1 MHCTVMQNNQF
12 LCTLIIH
19 HIHQILRYRRSMAG
33 KEKTFVAVLVALLF
47 ISLFPSPTTAQGGV
61 PGTISMECG
70 DDPEVIVKP
79 GQSSDMASLA
89 ARTLICTVT
98 NDGSIVAESVEIT
111 NEFGGGPIITMTI
124 SEDSFSLEPGDTQ
137 EFTATFSASDRA
149 AVVQHEFTITATV
162 TAWGPIPVDGTILS
176 NTANH
181 TGDVAIKPY
190 GMVTLDMPDKSSRNM
205 ETSQEISIT
214 FQVENDGNDVDTIDI
229 RITNANEL
237 TQLGFVIQSG
247 EYIQAKDVQSDGVSD
262 QLSFI
267 IRAPSEAATEIR
279 NQIVIEA
286 SSTID
291 DSKDVVDFDLIVA
304 AEEDSAGLGAGLSEV
319 STDDLAIYGA
329 VGGGIL
335 LLIFLL
341 VIIGRVSKR
350 SSRSKV
356 ATAPPSE
363 PPIEI
368 EDEDDLDFDLD
379 LDDLDF
385 PEDDLDSMLDDL

>member
-1 MHCTVMQNNQF
+1 MVMQNNRF
-12 LCTLIIH
+12 YSTSFIH
-19 HIHQILRYRRSMAG
+19 HIHQILRYRWSMAG
-33 KEKTFVAVLVALLF
+33 KERTFAAVLVALLF
-47 ISLFPSPTTAQGGV
+47 ISLLPSPATAQGGV
-61 PGTISMECG
+61 PGSISMDCVG
-70 DDPEVIVKP
+70 DPEVTVKP
-79 GQSSDMASLA
+79 GQSSDGVV
-89 ARTLICTVT
+89 TCTVT
-98 NDGSIVAESVEIT
+98 NEGSIVAESVEVT

-124 SEDSFSLEPGDTQ
+124 SEDSFTLEPGDSKD
-137 EFTATFSASDRA
+137 FTATFSASDRA

-162 TAWGPIPVDGTILS
+162 TAWGPIPVDGSILS
-176 NTANH
+176 STANH

-286 SSTID
+286 SSNLD

-329 VGGGIL
+329 IGGGVL

-350 SSRSKV
+350 SSQSKV

-368 EDEDDLDFDLD
+368 EDEDELDFDLD

-385 PEDDLDSMLDDL
+385 AEDDLDSMLDDL

>member
-1 MHCTVMQNNQF
+1 MHCMVMQNNRF
-12 LCTLIIH
+12 FCTLFIH
-19 HIHQILRYRRSMAG
+19 HIHQILRYRWSMAG
-33 KEKTFVAVLVALLF
+33 KERTFAAVLVALLF
-47 ISLFPSPTTAQGGV
+47 ISLIPSPATAQGGA
-61 PGTISMECG
+61 PGAISMDCG

-79 GQSSDMASLA
+79 GQSSDGIV
-89 ARTLICTVT
+89 TCTVT

-124 SEDSFSLEPGDTQ
+124 SEDSFTLEPGESKD
-137 EFTATFSASDRA
+137 FTATFSASDRA

-162 TAWGPIPVDGTILS
+162 TAWGPIPVDGTIIS
-176 NTANH
+176 TTANH

-247 EYIQAKDVQSDGVSD
+247 EYIQAKDIQSDGVSD

-286 SSTID
+286 SSNLD

-329 VGGGIL
+329 IGGGVL

-350 SSRSKV
+350 SSQSKV

-368 EDEDDLDFDLD
+368 EDEDELDFDLD

-385 PEDDLDSMLDDL
+385 AEDDLDSMLDDL

>member
-1 MHCTVMQNNQF
+1 MQNNPF
-12 LCTLIIH
+12 FCTLFIH
-19 HIHQILRYRRSMAG
+19 HIHEILRYRWSMAG
-33 KEKTFVAVLVALLF
+33 KERTFAAVLVVLLF
-47 ISLFPSPTTAQGGV
+47 ISLLPSPATAQGGV
-61 PGTISMECG
+61 PGAISMDCG
-70 DDPEVIVKP
+70 DDPEVTVKP
-79 GQSSDMASLA
+79 GQSSDGVV
-89 ARTLICTVT
+89 TCTVT

-124 SEDSFSLEPGDTQ
+124 SEDSFTLEPSESKD
-137 EFTATFSASDRA
+137 FTATFSASDRA

-162 TAWGPIPVDGTILS
+162 TAWGPIPVDGSILS
-176 NTANH
+176 STANH

-247 EYIQAKDVQSDGVSD
+247 EFIQAKDVQSDGVSE

-286 SSTID
+286 TSGID

-329 VGGGIL
+329 IGGGIL

>member
-1 MHCTVMQNNQF
+1 MVMQNNRF
-12 LCTLIIH
+12 YSTSFIH
-19 HIHQILRYRRSMAG
+19 HIHQILRYRWSMAG
-33 KEKTFVAVLVALLF
+33 KERTFAVVLLALLF
-47 ISLFPSPTTAQGGV
+47 ISLLPSPAIAQGGA
-61 PGTISMECG
+61 PGAISMDCG

-79 GQSSDMASLA
+79 GQSSDGVV
-89 ARTLICTVT
+89 TCTVT

-124 SEDSFSLEPGDTQ
+124 SEDSFTLEPGDSK

-176 NTANH
+176 TTANH

-205 ETSQEISIT
+205 ETSQEISIS

-247 EYIQAKDVQSDGVSD
+247 EFIQAKDVQSDGVSD

-286 SSTID
+286 TSGID

-329 VGGGIL
+329 IGGGIL

-341 VIIGRVSKR
+341 IIIGRVSKR

-368 EDEDDLDFDLD
+368 EDEDELDFDLD

-385 PEDDLDSMLDDL
+385 AKDDLDSMLDDL

>member
-1 MHCTVMQNNQF
+1 
-12 LCTLIIH
+12 
-19 HIHQILRYRRSMAG
+19 MAG
-33 KEKTFVAVLVALLF
+33 KERTFAAALVALLF
-47 ISLFPSPTTAQGGV
+47 ISLLPSPATAQGGV
-61 PGTISMECG
+61 PGAISMDCG

-79 GQSSDMASLA
+79 GQSSDGIV
-89 ARTLICTVT
+89 TCTVT

-124 SEDSFSLEPGDTQ
+124 SEDSFTLEPGESKD
-137 EFTATFSASDRA
+137 FTATFSASDRA

-162 TAWGPIPVDGTILS
+162 TAWGPIPVDGTIIS
-176 NTANH
+176 TTANH

-267 IRAPSEAATEIR
+267 IRAPGEAATEIR

-286 SSTID
+286 SSNLD

-329 VGGGIL
+329 IGGGVL

-350 SSRSKV
+350 SSQSKV

-368 EDEDDLDFDLD
+368 EDEDELDFDLD

-385 PEDDLDSMLDDL
+385 AEDDLDSMLDDL